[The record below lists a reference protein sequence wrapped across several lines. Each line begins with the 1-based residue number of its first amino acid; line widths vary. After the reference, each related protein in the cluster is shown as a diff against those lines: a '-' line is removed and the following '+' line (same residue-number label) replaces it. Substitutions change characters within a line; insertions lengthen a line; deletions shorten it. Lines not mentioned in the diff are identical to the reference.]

1 MTFSFERIC
10 LALIAIAG
18 LVTVGIATERYGFM
32 ARELKDQRNAIT
44 QLSMKIDALKTK
56 PSMPDVQI
64 NQVAPGMGGGVG
76 RGMGI
81 AEPGAPASIT
91 PTPTE
96 PPFPIELIGKK
107 SLITETWIKPVR
119 VEYKKECYTSEGD
132 LGTERFSLKCSTVAE
147 ASLSSD
153 KGITVQIIRDENSET
168 AAHIRFLKDKKLI
181 TVPEFPISADSHAH
195 ISYVDEK
202 TIYIQRFFYE
212 GWQEYT
218 LKDGAWTE
226 SVIPDVVLQAYP
238 MVSKPPFKITLGK
251 RYTSYLEY
259 VNHFSG
265 GGYEGQ
271 DPTWN
276 KWALEYIFDRST
288 GKIVE
293 TRAVERS
300 AK

>member
-1 MTFSFERIC
+1 
-10 LALIAIAG
+10 
-18 LVTVGIATERYGFM
+18 M
-32 ARELKDQRNAIT
+32 ARELQDQRNAIT

-56 PSMPDVQI
+56 PAMPDAQV
-64 NQVAPGMGGGVG
+64 NQVAPGMGGGADG
-76 RGMGI
+76 SMGMT
-81 AEPGAPASIT
+81 EPGMPTAIA
-91 PTPTE
+91 PTPAE
-96 PPFPIELIGKK
+96 PPFPVELIGKK
-107 SLITETWIKPVR
+107 PTITETWIEPVR

-132 LGTERFSLKCSTVAE
+132 LGTERFSLKCTTVAE
-147 ASLSSD
+147 ASLSPE
-153 KGITVQIIRDENSET
+153 KGITAQIIRDENSET

-181 TVPEFPISADSHAH
+181 AIPEFPISADSHAH

-218 LKDGAWTE
+218 LKDGTWTE

-238 MVSKPPFKITLGK
+238 MASKPPFKITLGK

-265 GGYEGQ
+265 GGYEGE

-276 KWALEYIFDRST
+276 KWALEYIYDRST
-288 GKIVE
+288 GRIVE